1 LTAKKRSRSGPGSLP
16 DPLRFF
22 ASADAFRKWLERNHD
37 SASELWLGFHLK
49 RSRRRGVDYDAAVE
63 VALCFGWIDGLR
75 KKLEE
80 TTYANRFTPRKPGSN
95 WSRINI
101 ARVERLLA
109 AGLMHDAGKAAYEM
123 RDEAKSGVYSFEQRP
138 ERLPAAL
145 EARFQA
151 AAAAWAHFSEQPPGY
166 RRLGTWWVISAK
178 REETQ
183 LRRLQQ
189 LIDAH
194 AHRMRIGV
202 LFGQTG
208 NVASPG
214 SKKRGAKRADTRL
227 VASNPRTRARAKAS
241 ASAKASADKTAGKQ
255 DPRSRPP
262 DPRPR
267 TQDR

>member
-1 LTAKKRSRSGPGSLP
+1 LTAKQRLRTEPASLP
-16 DPLRFF
+16 GPLRFF
-22 ASADAFRKWLERNHD
+22 ASADAFRTWLGRNH
-37 SASELWLGFHLK
+37 ARANELWLGFYQK
-49 RSRRRGVDYDAAVE
+49 RSQRRGVDYDAAVE

-75 KKLEE
+75 KKLDE

-109 AGLMHDAGKAAYEM
+109 AGLMHEAGKAAYEK
-123 RDEAKSGVYSFEQRP
+123 RDAAKSGVYSFEQRP
-138 ERLPAAL
+138 ERFPPALAASF
-145 EARFQA
+145 EARP
-151 AAAAWAHFSEQPPGY
+151 AAWAHFSEQPPGY

-194 AHRMRIGV
+194 ARGVRIGV

-208 NVASPG
+208 EVASRG
-214 SKKRGAKRADTRL
+214 SKMSGTKRTGTK
-227 VASNPRTRARAKAS
+227 PR
-241 ASAKASADKTAGKQ
+241 
-255 DPRSRPP
+255 RS
-262 DPRPR
+262 RPR
-267 TQDR
+267 TQDSRPKTRDR